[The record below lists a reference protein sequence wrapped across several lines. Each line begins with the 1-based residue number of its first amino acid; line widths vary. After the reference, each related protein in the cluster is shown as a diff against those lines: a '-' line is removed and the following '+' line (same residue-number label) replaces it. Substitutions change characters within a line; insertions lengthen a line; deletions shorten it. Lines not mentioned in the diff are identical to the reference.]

1 MPGEYFPPVHRKSS
15 FHCPF
20 CGVKASQRWDHVI
33 MTQKYPTVIHD
44 LSVSQCSHCSRQA
57 YWYRELLIMPDRG
70 TAPPPDPEMPESVT
84 PTYEEAAS
92 IVSKSPRGAAALLRL
107 AVQELCSHLGKS
119 GKDLNDDIAE
129 LVAEGLRVEIQQS
142 LDVVRVIGNNAVHP
156 GVLDLK
162 DDAETCTALFG
173 LVNLIVDD
181 RIAQPNRISALYSK
195 LPQSSRDQI
204 ERRDA
209 EEPAKGEGEG

>member
-1 MPGEYFPPVHRKSS
+1 MPGEYFPPVHSKSS

-33 MTQKYPTVIHD
+33 NTQRNPTTIHD
-44 LSVSQCSHCSRQA
+44 LSISQCSHCSRQA
-57 YWYRELLIMPDRG
+57 HWYRELLIMPDRG
-70 TAPPPDPEMPESVT
+70 TAPPPDPEMPENVT
-84 PTYEEAAS
+84 STYEEAAS

-107 AVQELCSHLGKS
+107 SVQELCSHLGKS

-129 LVAEGLRVEIQQS
+129 LVTEGLRVEIQQS
-142 LDVVRVIGNNAVHP
+142 LDFVRVIGNNAVHP

-173 LVNLIVDD
+173 LVNLIVAD

-204 ERRDA
+204 ERKDA
-209 EEPAKGEGEG
+209 SIDGVDTF